1 MAMAIR
7 QPVVSVLGHVDH
19 GKTKLLDAIRGTS
32 VQAREAGAI
41 TQHIGATEVPID
53 HIYKVCGPLI
63 GKKKFDVPG
72 LLFIDTPGHHSF
84 ITLRARGGSLA
95 DIAVLVIDIREG
107 IMPQTIES
115 IKILRQYK
123 TPFVIALNKIDAI
136 QGWVVEKDAPFV
148 LNEKKQQA
156 HTIAAFEER
165 LYSVIGDL
173 SMHGISADRY
183 DRIDDFT
190 KAVALVPIS
199 AKEGIGVPDLLLML
213 IGLAQRFLESQL
225 AKAEGPGR
233 GTILEIKEEKGL
245 GKTLDMI
252 LYDGVLKKG
261 DTVALGT
268 RGAPV
273 VTRVKAILKPKP
285 LDEIRDPRDRFDSV
299 SVLHAAAG
307 VKLSCQNMEGVIAGA
322 PIRVVKNEKD
332 PSIKE
337 MTEEA
342 SVKIE
347 VQDQG
352 ITIKADAIGSLEALA
367 YEAKAAGIPIRKYGV
382 GEVSRRDVVETAAFT
397 DPMNRVMLVFNAP
410 VSKEAE
416 AEIASSGV
424 KLFSN
429 QVVYRLIEEYQE
441 WVEDTQ
447 KSKDATQR
455 MEIPFPAKFMIL
467 PNCVFHA
474 TKPAIVGVRV
484 LAGKV
489 RGGLNLIKKDGSDA
503 GRVRSLRDGE
513 EVLKDASQGD
523 EVAMAIDGVT
533 VGRQIDVEDVIYVEL
548 LESTIRQFLNNADL
562 NEDEKMTL
570 QEYLEIKRKS
580 DPFWGM

>member
-1 MAMAIR
+1 MAIR

-115 IKILRQYK
+115 IKILRQYR
-123 TPFVIALNKIDAI
+123 TPFIVALNKVDTI
-136 QGWVVEKDAPFV
+136 QGWIPEKDAPFV
-148 LNEKKQQA
+148 LNERQQQD
-156 HTIAAFEER
+156 HTIAAFNDR
-165 LYSVIGDL
+165 LYSIIGDL
-173 SMHGISADRY
+173 STHGISADRY

-190 KAVALVPIS
+190 RTVALVPIS

-213 IGLAQRFLESQL
+213 IGLAQRFLEGQL
-225 AKAEGPGR
+225 KKAEGPGR

-273 VTRVKAILKPKP
+273 VTKVKAILKPKP

-299 SVLHAAAG
+299 SELHAAAG
-307 VKLSCQNMEGVIAGA
+307 VKISCQNMEGVIAGA
-322 PIRVVKNEKD
+322 PIRVVKNDKD
-332 PSIKE
+332 PSVKE

-367 YEAKAAGIPIRKYGV
+367 FEAKAAGIPIRKYGV
-382 GEVSRRDVVETAAFT
+382 GEISRRDIVETAAFT
-397 DPMNRVMLVFNAP
+397 DPMNRVLLAFNANL
-410 VSKEAE
+410 SKEAE
-416 AEIASSGV
+416 AEVNSTGV
-424 KLFSN
+424 KVFSN

-441 WVEDTQ
+441 WVDEA
-447 KSKDATQR
+447 KRAKDADQR
-455 MEIPFPAKFMIL
+455 MEMAFPAKFTIL

-474 TKPAIVGVRV
+474 TKPAIVGVRI

-489 RGGLNLIKKDGSDA
+489 RANLRLIKADGTDA
-503 GRVRSLRDGE
+503 GKIRSLRDGE
-513 EVLKDASQGD
+513 EVLKGASQGD

-548 LESTIRQFLNNADL
+548 LESTIKELQKTDL

-570 QEYLEIKRKS
+570 QEYLDIKRKQ
-580 DPFWGM
+580 DKFWGM

>member
-1 MAMAIR
+1 MAIR

-123 TPFVIALNKIDAI
+123 TPFIIALNKVDTI
-136 QGWVVEKDAPFV
+136 QGWIPETDAPFV
-148 LNEKKQQA
+148 LNEKQQQD
-156 HTIAAFEER
+156 HTLAAFNDR
-165 LYSVIGDL
+165 LYSIIGDL
-173 SMHGISADRY
+173 SMQGISSDRY

-190 KAVALVPIS
+190 KTVALVPIS

-252 LYDGVLKKG
+252 LYDGVMKKG

-273 VTRVKAILKPKP
+273 VTKIKAILKPKP

-299 SVLHAAAG
+299 KELHAAAG
-307 VKLSCQNMEGVIAGA
+307 VKISCQNMEGVIAGA

-347 VQDQG
+347 IQDQG

-367 YEAKAAGIPIRKYGV
+367 FEAKAAGIPIRKYGV
-382 GEVSRRDVVETAAFT
+382 GEISRRDIVETAAFT
-397 DPMNRVMLVFNAP
+397 DPMNRVLLAFNANL
-410 VSKEAE
+410 SKEAE
-416 AEIASSGV
+416 AEVNATGV
-424 KLFSN
+424 KVFSN

-441 WVEDTQ
+441 WVDEA
-447 KSKDATQR
+447 KRAKDADQR
-455 MEIPFPAKFMIL
+455 MEMAFPAKFMIL

-474 TKPAIVGVRV
+474 TKPAIVGVRI

-489 RGGLNLIKKDGSDA
+489 RANLRLIKSDGTDA
-503 GRVRSLRDGE
+503 GKIRSLRDGE
-513 EVLKDASQGD
+513 EVLKGASQGD

-533 VGRQIDVEDVIYVEL
+533 VGRQIDVEDIIYVEL
-548 LESTIRQFLNNADL
+548 LESTIKELQKTDLNAD
-562 NEDEKMTL
+562 EKLAL
-570 QEYLEIKRKS
+570 QEYLEIKRKQ
-580 DPFWGM
+580 DKVWGM

>member
-1 MAMAIR
+1 MAIR

-136 QGWVVEKDAPFV
+136 QGWVVEKGEPFV
-148 LNEKKQQA
+148 LNEKRQQA

-199 AKEGIGVPDLLLML
+199 AKEEIGVPDLLLML

-299 SVLHAAAG
+299 NELHAAAG

-322 PIRVVKNEKD
+322 PIRVVKNDKD

-367 YEAKAAGIPIRKYGV
+367 FEAKAAGIPIRKYGV

-397 DPMNRVMLVFNAP
+397 DPMNRVLLVFNAP
-410 VSKEAE
+410 ISKEAE
-416 AEIASSGV
+416 NEVSNTGV
-424 KLFSN
+424 KMFSN

-441 WVEDTQ
+441 WVEDT
-447 KSKDATQR
+447 KKNKDAAQR

-489 RGGLNLIKKDGSDA
+489 RGGLNLIKKDGTDA
-503 GRVRSLRDGE
+503 GKIRSLRDGE

-548 LESTIRQFLNNADL
+548 LESTIRQFLKNTEL

-570 QEYLEIKRKS
+570 QEYLDIKRKS

>member
-1 MAMAIR
+1 MAIR

-123 TPFVIALNKIDAI
+123 TPFIIALNKVDTI

-148 LNEKKQQA
+148 LNERQQQD
-156 HTIAAFEER
+156 HTIAAFNDR
-165 LYSVIGDL
+165 LYSIIGDL
-173 SMHGISADRY
+173 SMQGISADRY

-190 KAVALVPIS
+190 KTVALVPIS

-213 IGLAQRFLESQL
+213 IGLAQRFLEGQL
-225 AKAEGPGR
+225 KKAEGPGR

-252 LYDGVLKKG
+252 LYDGILKKG

-299 SVLHAAAG
+299 SELHAAAG
-307 VKLSCQNMEGVIAGA
+307 IKISCQNMEGVIAGA

-347 VQDQG
+347 IQDQG

-367 YEAKAAGIPIRKYGV
+367 FEAKAAGIPIRKYGV
-382 GEVSRRDVVETAAFT
+382 GEISRRDIVETAAFT
-397 DPMNRVMLVFNAP
+397 DPMNRVLLAFNANL
-410 VSKEAE
+410 SKEAE
-416 AEIASSGV
+416 AEVNNTGV
-424 KLFSN
+424 KVFSN

-441 WVEDTQ
+441 WVDEA
-447 KSKDATQR
+447 KRMKDADQR
-455 MEIPFPAKFMIL
+455 MEMAFPAKFTIL

-474 TKPAIVGVRV
+474 TKPAIVGVRI

-489 RGGLNLIKKDGSDA
+489 RANLRLIKADGSDA
-503 GRVRSLRDGE
+503 GKIRSLRDGE
-513 EVLKDASQGD
+513 EVLKGASQGD

-548 LESTIRQFLNNADL
+548 LESTIKELQKTDL
-562 NEDEKMTL
+562 NEDEKMAL
-570 QEYLEIKRKS
+570 QEYLEIKRKQ
-580 DPFWGM
+580 DKFWGM

>member
-1 MAMAIR
+1 MAIR

-123 TPFVIALNKIDAI
+123 TPFIIALNKVDTI
-136 QGWVVEKDAPFV
+136 QGWIPEKDMPFV
-148 LNEKKQQA
+148 LNEKQQQE
-156 HTIAAFEER
+156 HTLAAFNER

-173 SMHGISADRY
+173 SMQGISSDRY

-190 KAVALVPIS
+190 KTVALVPIS

-213 IGLAQRFLESQL
+213 IGLAQRFLEGQL
-225 AKAEGPGR
+225 KKEEGPGR

-268 RGAPV
+268 RAAPI
-273 VTRVKAILKPKP
+273 VTKIKAILKPKP

-299 SVLHAAAG
+299 KELHAAAG
-307 VKLSCQNMEGVIAGA
+307 VKISCQNMEGVIAGA

-332 PSIKE
+332 PAIRE

-347 VQDQG
+347 IQDQG

-367 YEAKAAGIPIRKYGV
+367 FEAKAAGIPIRKYGV
-382 GEVSRRDVVETAAFT
+382 GEVSRRDIVETAAFT
-397 DPMNRVMLVFNAP
+397 DPMNRVLLAFNANI
-410 VSKEAE
+410 SKEAE
-416 AEIASSGV
+416 AEINNTGV
-424 KLFSN
+424 KVFSN

-441 WVEDTQ
+441 WV
-447 KSKDATQR
+447 DAAKREADANQR
-455 MEIPFPAKFMIL
+455 MEMSFPAKFMIL

-474 TKPAIVGVRV
+474 TKPAIVGVRI

-489 RGGLNLIKKDGSDA
+489 RANLRLIKADGTDA
-503 GRVRSLRDGE
+503 GKIRSLRDGE
-513 EVLKDASQGD
+513 EVLKGASQGD

-533 VGRQIDVEDVIYVEL
+533 VGRQIDVEDIIYVEL
-548 LESTIRQFLNNADL
+548 LESTIKELQKTDL

-570 QEYLEIKRKS
+570 QEYLEIKRKQ
-580 DPFWGM
+580 DKFWGM

>member
-1 MAMAIR
+1 MAIR

-41 TQHIGATEVPID
+41 TQHIGATEVPIE

-123 TPFVIALNKIDAI
+123 TPFIIALNKVDTI

-148 LNEKKQQA
+148 LNEKQQQD
-156 HTIAAFEER
+156 HTIAAFNDR
-165 LYSVIGDL
+165 LYSIIGDL
-173 SMHGISADRY
+173 SMQGISSDRY

-190 KAVALVPIS
+190 KTVALVPIS

-213 IGLAQRFLESQL
+213 IGLAQRFLEAQL
-225 AKAEGPGR
+225 KKAEGPGR

-273 VTRVKAILKPKP
+273 VTKVKAILKPKP

-299 SVLHAAAG
+299 RELYAAAG
-307 VKLSCQNMEGVIAGA
+307 VKISCQNMEGVIAGA

-347 VQDQG
+347 IQDQG

-367 YEAKAAGIPIRKYGV
+367 FEAKAAGIPIRKYGV
-382 GEVSRRDVVETAAFT
+382 GEISRRDIVETAAFT
-397 DPMNRVMLVFNAP
+397 DPMNRVLLAFNANL
-410 VSKEAE
+410 SKEAE
-416 AEIASSGV
+416 AEMNSTGV
-424 KLFSN
+424 KVFSN

-441 WVEDTQ
+441 WVEEA
-447 KSKDATQR
+447 KRAEDANQR
-455 MEIPFPAKFMIL
+455 MEMAFPAKFMIL

-474 TKPAIVGVRV
+474 TKPAIVGVRI

-489 RGGLNLIKKDGSDA
+489 RANLRLIKSDGTDA
-503 GRVRSLRDGE
+503 GKIRSLRDGE
-513 EVLKDASQGD
+513 EVLKGASQGD

-533 VGRQIDVEDVIYVEL
+533 VGRQIDVEDIIYVEL
-548 LESTIRQFLNNADL
+548 LESTIKELQKTDL
-562 NEDEKMTL
+562 NEDEKMAL
-570 QEYLEIKRKS
+570 QEYLDIKRKQ
-580 DPFWGM
+580 DKFWGM

>member
-1 MAMAIR
+1 MAIR

-41 TQHIGATEVPID
+41 TQHIGATEVPIE

-123 TPFVIALNKIDAI
+123 TPFIIALNKVDTI

-148 LNEKKQQA
+148 LNEKHQQD
-156 HTIAAFEER
+156 HTIAAFNDR
-165 LYSVIGDL
+165 LYSIIGDL
-173 SMHGISADRY
+173 SMQGISSDRY

-190 KAVALVPIS
+190 KTVALVPIS

-213 IGLAQRFLESQL
+213 IGLAQRFLEAQL
-225 AKAEGPGR
+225 KKAEGPGR

-273 VTRVKAILKPKP
+273 VTKVKAILKPKP

-299 SVLHAAAG
+299 KELYAAAG
-307 VKLSCQNMEGVIAGA
+307 VKISCQNMEGVIAGA

-367 YEAKAAGIPIRKYGV
+367 FEAKAAGIPIRKYGV
-382 GEVSRRDVVETAAFT
+382 GEISRRDIVETAAFT
-397 DPMNRVMLVFNAP
+397 DPMNRVLLAFNANL
-410 VSKEAE
+410 SKEAE
-416 AEIASSGV
+416 AEMNSTGV
-424 KLFSN
+424 KVFSN

-441 WVEDTQ
+441 WVEEA
-447 KSKDATQR
+447 KRAEDANQR
-455 MEIPFPAKFMIL
+455 MEMAFPAKFMIL

-474 TKPAIVGVRV
+474 TKPAIVGVRI

-489 RGGLNLIKKDGSDA
+489 RANLRLIKSDGTDA
-503 GRVRSLRDGE
+503 GKIRSLRDGE
-513 EVLKDASQGD
+513 EVLKGASQGD

-533 VGRQIDVEDVIYVEL
+533 VGRQIDVEDIIYVEL
-548 LESTIRQFLNNADL
+548 LESTIKELQKTDL
-562 NEDEKMTL
+562 NEDERMAL
-570 QEYLEIKRKS
+570 QEYLDIKRKQ
-580 DPFWGM
+580 DKFWGM

>member
-1 MAMAIR
+1 MAIR

-123 TPFVIALNKIDAI
+123 TPFIIALNKVDTI
-136 QGWVVEKDAPFV
+136 QGWIPETDAPFV
-148 LNEKKQQA
+148 LNEKQQQD
-156 HTIAAFEER
+156 HTIAAFNDR
-165 LYSVIGDL
+165 LYSIMGDL
-173 SMHGISADRY
+173 STHGISADRY

-190 KAVALVPIS
+190 RTVALVPIS

-213 IGLAQRFLESQL
+213 IGLAQRFLVSQL

-252 LYDGVLKKG
+252 LYDGVMKKG

-273 VTRVKAILKPKP
+273 VTKIKAILKPKP

-299 SVLHAAAG
+299 KELHAAAG
-307 VKLSCQNMEGVIAGA
+307 VKISCQNMEGVIAGA
-322 PIRVVKNEKD
+322 PIRVVKNDKD

-347 VQDQG
+347 IQDQG

-367 YEAKAAGIPIRKYGV
+367 FEAKAAGIPIRKYGV
-382 GEVSRRDVVETAAFT
+382 GEISRRDIVETAAFT
-397 DPMNRVMLVFNAP
+397 DPMNRVLLAFNTNL
-410 VSKEAE
+410 SKEAE
-416 AEIASSGV
+416 AEVNNTGV
-424 KLFSN
+424 KVFSN

-441 WVEDTQ
+441 WVEEE
-447 KSKDATQR
+447 KRAKDADQR
-455 MEIPFPAKFMIL
+455 MEMAFPAKFMIL

-474 TKPAIVGVRV
+474 TKPAIVGVRI
-484 LAGKV
+484 LAGKI
-489 RGGLNLIKKDGSDA
+489 RANLRLIKSDGTDA
-503 GRVRSLRDGE
+503 GKIRSLRDGE
-513 EVLKDASQGD
+513 EVLKGASQGD

-533 VGRQIDVEDVIYVEL
+533 VGRQIDVEDIIYVEL
-548 LESTIRQFLNNADL
+548 MESTIKELQKTDLNADEQL
-562 NEDEKMTL
+562 AL
-570 QEYLEIKRKS
+570 QEYLDIKRKQ
-580 DPFWGM
+580 DKFWGM

>member
-1 MAMAIR
+1 MAIR

-123 TPFVIALNKIDAI
+123 TPFIIALNKVDTI
-136 QGWVVEKDAPFV
+136 QGWISEKDMPFV
-148 LNEKKQQA
+148 LNEKQQQD
-156 HTIAAFEER
+156 HTIAAFNDR
-165 LYSVIGDL
+165 LYSIIGDL

-190 KAVALVPIS
+190 KTVALVPIS

-213 IGLAQRFLESQL
+213 IGLAQRFLEGQL
-225 AKAEGPGR
+225 KKAEGPGR

-252 LYDGVLKKG
+252 LYDGILKKG

-273 VTRVKAILKPKP
+273 VTKVKAILKPKP

-299 SVLHAAAG
+299 KELHAAAG
-307 VKLSCQNMEGVIAGA
+307 IKISCQNMEGVIAGA

-347 VQDQG
+347 IQDQG

-367 YEAKAAGIPIRKYGV
+367 FEAKAAGIPIRKYGV
-382 GEVSRRDVVETAAFT
+382 GEISRRDIVETAAFT
-397 DPMNRVMLVFNAP
+397 DPMNRVLLAFNANL
-410 VSKEAE
+410 SKEAE
-416 AEIASSGV
+416 AEVNNTGV
-424 KLFSN
+424 KVFSN

-441 WVEDTQ
+441 WVDEA
-447 KSKDATQR
+447 KRAKDADQR
-455 MEIPFPAKFMIL
+455 MEMAFPAKFTIL

-474 TKPAIVGVRV
+474 TKPAIVGVRI

-489 RGGLNLIKKDGSDA
+489 RANLRLIKADGSDA
-503 GRVRSLRDGE
+503 GKIRSLRDGE
-513 EVLKDASQGD
+513 EVLKGASQGD

-548 LESTIRQFLNNADL
+548 LESTIKELQKTDL

-570 QEYLEIKRKS
+570 QEYLEIKRKQ
-580 DPFWGM
+580 DKFWGM

>member
-1 MAMAIR
+1 MAIR

-123 TPFVIALNKIDAI
+123 TPFIIALNKVDTI
-136 QGWVVEKDAPFV
+136 QGWIAEKDMPFV
-148 LNEKKQQA
+148 LNERQQQD
-156 HTIAAFEER
+156 HTIAAFNDR
-165 LYSVIGDL
+165 LYSIIGDL
-173 SMHGISADRY
+173 STHGISADRY

-190 KAVALVPIS
+190 RTVALVPIS

-213 IGLAQRFLESQL
+213 IGLAQRFLEQQL
-225 AKAEGPGR
+225 KQEEGPGR

-252 LYDGVLKKG
+252 LYSGVLKQG

-273 VTRVKAILKPKP
+273 ITKIKAILKPKP
-285 LDEIRDPRDRFDSV
+285 LDEIMDPRDRFDRV
-299 SVLHAAAG
+299 KELHAAAG
-307 VKLSCQNMEGVIAGA
+307 IKLSCQNMEGVIAGA
-322 PIRVVKNEKD
+322 PLRVVKNEKD
-332 PSIKE
+332 PAISE
-337 MTEEA
+337 MTEES

-347 VQDQG
+347 LQDTG
-352 ITIKADAIGSLEALA
+352 VMIKADAIGSLEALA
-367 YEAKAAGIPIRKYGV
+367 FEAKAAEIPIRKYGM
-382 GEVSRRDVVETAAFT
+382 GELTRRDVVEIAATHGDQINKIILAFGI
-397 DPMNRVMLVFNAP
+397 NI
-410 VSKEAE
+410 SKDAE
-416 AEIASSGV
+416 AELENHPEV
-424 KLFSN
+424 KVFSN
-429 QVVYRLIEEYQE
+429 DVVYRLIEEYQE
-441 WVEDTQ
+441 WLDGTKKQ
-447 KSKDATQR
+447 TDADKR
-455 MEIPFPAKFMIL
+455 AEFPFPAKFKII
-467 PNCVFHA
+467 PNCVFRA
-474 TKPAIVGVRV
+474 SKPAIVGIRV
-484 LAGKV
+484 LAGRVRANLKV
-489 RGGLNLIKKDGSDA
+489 LDEN
-503 GRVRSLRDGE
+503 GRQIGKIRSLRDGE
-513 EVLKDASQGD
+513 DVVKEANQGD
-523 EVAMAIDGVT
+523 EVACAIDDVT
-533 VGRQIDVEDVIYVEL
+533 IGRQAKEDDILYIDI
-548 LESTIRQFLNNADL
+548 LESSVKEFQKLELT
-562 NEDEKMTL
+562 EDEKMAL
-570 QEYLEIKRKS
+570 QETIEIKRKE
-580 DPFWGM
+580 DKFWGM

>member
-1 MAMAIR
+1 M
-7 QPVVSVLGHVDH
+7 
-19 GKTKLLDAIRGTS
+19 
-32 VQAREAGAI
+32 
-41 TQHIGATEVPID
+41 
-53 HIYKVCGPLI
+53 
-63 GKKKFDVPG
+63 
-72 LLFIDTPGHHSF
+72 LFRS
-84 ITLRARGGSLA
+84 
-95 DIAVLVIDIREG
+95 
-107 IMPQTIES
+107 
-115 IKILRQYK
+115 
-123 TPFVIALNKIDAI
+123 
-136 QGWVVEKDAPFV
+136 
-148 LNEKKQQA
+148 
-156 HTIAAFEER
+156 
-165 LYSVIGDL
+165 
-173 SMHGISADRY
+173 
-183 DRIDDFT
+183 
-190 KAVALVPIS
+190 
-199 AKEGIGVPDLLLML
+199 
-213 IGLAQRFLESQL
+213 
-225 AKAEGPGR
+225 
-233 GTILEIKEEKGL
+233 
-245 GKTLDMI
+245 
-252 LYDGVLKKG
+252 VLKKG

-273 VTRVKAILKPKP
+273 VTRIKAILKPKP

-299 SVLHAAAG
+299 SELHAAAG

-322 PIRVVKNEKD
+322 PIRVVKNDKD
-332 PSIKE
+332 PAIKE

-367 YEAKAAGIPIRKYGV
+367 FEAKAAGIPIRKYGV

-416 AEIASSGV
+416 TEVANTGI

-441 WVEDTQ
+441 WVEDT
-447 KSKDATQR
+447 KRNKDATQR
-455 MEIPFPAKFMIL
+455 MEIPFPAKFTIL

-474 TKPAIVGVRV
+474 AKPAIVGVRI

-489 RGGLNLIKKDGSDA
+489 RANLNLIKADGSDA
-503 GRVRSLRDGE
+503 GKIRSLRDGE
-513 EVLKDASQGD
+513 EVLKSASQGD

-548 LESTIRQFLNNADL
+548 LESTIRQLTTNADL
-562 NEDEKMTL
+562 NEDEKMAL

>member
-1 MAMAIR
+1 MAIR

-123 TPFVIALNKIDAI
+123 TPFIIALNKVDTI
-136 QGWVVEKDAPFV
+136 QGWIAEKDAPFV

-165 LYSVIGDL
+165 LYSIMGDL
-173 SMHGISADRY
+173 SVHGISSDRY

-190 KAVALVPIS
+190 KTVALVPIS

-299 SVLHAAAG
+299 NELHAAAG

-322 PIRVVKNEKD
+322 PIRVVKNDKD

-367 YEAKAAGIPIRKYGV
+367 FEAKAAGIPIRKYGV

-397 DPMNRVMLVFNAP
+397 DPMNRVMLVFNAN

-416 AEIASSGV
+416 SEISNTGV
-424 KLFSN
+424 RMFSN

-441 WVEDTQ
+441 WVDEA
-447 KSKDATQR
+447 KRAKDADQR
-455 MEIPFPAKFMIL
+455 MEMPFPAKFMIM

-489 RGGLNLIKKDGSDA
+489 RANLRLIKKDGSDA

-513 EVLKDASQGD
+513 DVLKDASQGD

-548 LESTIRQFLNNADL
+548 LESSIKELQRTADL
-562 NEDEKMTL
+562 NEDEKMAL
-570 QEYLEIKRKS
+570 EEYLEIKRKS

>member
-1 MAMAIR
+1 MAIR

-123 TPFVIALNKIDAI
+123 TPFIIALNKVDTI
-136 QGWVVEKDAPFV
+136 QGWIPETDAPFV
-148 LNEKKQQA
+148 LNEKQQQD
-156 HTIAAFEER
+156 HTIAAFNDR
-165 LYSVIGDL
+165 LYSIMGDL
-173 SMHGISADRY
+173 SMQGISADRY

-190 KAVALVPIS
+190 RTVALVPIS

-213 IGLAQRFLESQL
+213 IGLAQRFLEGQL

-252 LYDGVLKKG
+252 LYDGVMKKG

-273 VTRVKAILKPKP
+273 VTKIKAILKPKP

-299 SVLHAAAG
+299 KELHAAAG
-307 VKLSCQNMEGVIAGA
+307 VKISCQNMEGVIAGA

-347 VQDQG
+347 IQDQG

-367 YEAKAAGIPIRKYGV
+367 FEAKAAGIPIRKYGV
-382 GEVSRRDVVETAAFT
+382 GEISRRDIVETAAFT
-397 DPMNRVMLVFNAP
+397 DPMNRVLLAFNANL
-410 VSKEAE
+410 SKEAE
-416 AEIASSGV
+416 AEVNNTGV
-424 KLFSN
+424 KVFSN

-441 WVEDTQ
+441 WVDEA
-447 KSKDATQR
+447 KRAKDADQR
-455 MEIPFPAKFMIL
+455 MEMAFPAKFMVL

-474 TKPAIVGVRV
+474 TKPAIVGVRI

-489 RGGLNLIKKDGSDA
+489 RANLRLIKSDGTDA
-503 GRVRSLRDGE
+503 GKIRSLRDGE
-513 EVLKDASQGD
+513 EVLKGASQGD

-533 VGRQIDVEDVIYVEL
+533 VGRQIDVEDIIYVEL
-548 LESTIRQFLNNADL
+548 LESTIKELQKTDL
-562 NEDEKMTL
+562 NEDEKMAL
-570 QEYLEIKRKS
+570 QEYLDIKRKQ
-580 DPFWGM
+580 DKFWGM

>member
-1 MAMAIR
+1 MAIR

-123 TPFVIALNKIDAI
+123 TPFIIALNKVDTI

-148 LNEKKQQA
+148 LNEKQQQD
-156 HTIAAFEER
+156 HTIAAFNDR
-165 LYSVIGDL
+165 LYSIIGDL
-173 SMHGISADRY
+173 SMQGISADRY

-190 KAVALVPIS
+190 RTVALVPIS

-213 IGLAQRFLESQL
+213 IGLAQRFLEGQL
-225 AKAEGPGR
+225 KKAEGPGR

-273 VTRVKAILKPKP
+273 VTKVKAILKPKP

-299 SVLHAAAG
+299 KELHAAAG
-307 VKLSCQNMEGVIAGA
+307 IKISCQNMEGVIAGA

-367 YEAKAAGIPIRKYGV
+367 FEAKAAGIPIRKYGV
-382 GEVSRRDVVETAAFT
+382 GEISRRDIVETAAFT
-397 DPMNRVMLVFNAP
+397 DPMNRVLLAFNANL
-410 VSKEAE
+410 SKEAE
-416 AEIASSGV
+416 AEMNATGV
-424 KLFSN
+424 KVFSN

-441 WVEDTQ
+441 WVDEA
-447 KSKDATQR
+447 KRAKDADQR
-455 MEIPFPAKFMIL
+455 LEMAFPAKFTIL

-474 TKPAIVGVRV
+474 TKPAIVGVRI

-489 RGGLNLIKKDGSDA
+489 RANLRLIKADGSDA
-503 GRVRSLRDGE
+503 GKIRSLRDGE
-513 EVLKDASQGD
+513 EVLKGASQGD

-548 LESTIRQFLNNADL
+548 LESTIKELLKTDL

-570 QEYLEIKRKS
+570 QEYLDIKRKQ
-580 DPFWGM
+580 DKFWGM

>member
-1 MAMAIR
+1 MAIR

-41 TQHIGATEVPID
+41 TQHIGATEVPIE

-115 IKILRQYK
+115 IKILRQYR
-123 TPFVIALNKIDAI
+123 TPFIIALNKVDTI
-136 QGWVVEKDAPFV
+136 QGWSVEKDMPFV
-148 LNEKKQQA
+148 LNEKHQQE
-156 HTIAAFEER
+156 HTLAAFNDR
-165 LYSVIGDL
+165 LYSVMGDL
-173 SMHGISADRY
+173 SMHNISADRY

-190 KAVALVPIS
+190 KTVALVPIS

-273 VTRVKAILKPKP
+273 VTKVKAILKPKP

-299 SVLHAAAG
+299 KDLHAAAG
-307 VKLSCQNMEGVIAGA
+307 VKISCQNMEGVIAGA
-322 PIRVVKNEKD
+322 PLRVVKNEKD
-332 PSIKE
+332 PAIRE
-337 MTEEA
+337 MTEES
-342 SVKIE
+342 SVRIE
-347 VQDQG
+347 AQDQG
-352 ITIKADAIGSLEALA
+352 LTIKADAIGSLEALA
-367 YEAKAAGIPIRKYGV
+367 FEAKAAGIPIRKYGV
-382 GEVSRRDVVETAAFT
+382 GEISRRDIVETAAFT
-397 DPMNRVMLVFNAP
+397 DPMNRVLLAFNAP
-410 VSKEAE
+410 LSKEAE
-416 AEIASSGV
+416 AEAANTGV
-424 KLFSN
+424 KVFSN

-441 WVEDTQ
+441 WVDDA
-447 KSKDATQR
+447 KRAKDADQR
-455 MEIPFPAKFMIL
+455 LEMAFPAKFMIM

-474 TKPAIVGVRV
+474 TKPAIVGVRI

-489 RGGLNLIKKDGSDA
+489 RANLRLIKADGSDA
-503 GRVRSLRDGE
+503 GRIRSLRDGE

-533 VGRQIDVEDVIYVEL
+533 VGRQIDEEDIIYVEL
-548 LESTIRQFLNNADL
+548 MESTVKGLQKEADL
-562 NEDEKMTL
+562 NQDERMAL
-570 QEYLEIKRKS
+570 DEYLEIKRKQ
-580 DPFWGM
+580 DKFWGM

>member
-1 MAMAIR
+1 MAIR

-123 TPFVIALNKIDAI
+123 TPFIIALNKVDTI
-136 QGWVVEKDAPFV
+136 QGWIPETDAPFV
-148 LNEKKQQA
+148 LNEKQQQD
-156 HTIAAFEER
+156 HTIAAFNDR
-165 LYSVIGDL
+165 LYSIIGDL
-173 SMHGISADRY
+173 SMQGISADRY

-190 KAVALVPIS
+190 RTVALVPIS

-252 LYDGVLKKG
+252 LYDGVMKKG

-273 VTRVKAILKPKP
+273 VTKIKAILKPKP

-299 SVLHAAAG
+299 KELHAAAG
-307 VKLSCQNMEGVIAGA
+307 VKISCQNMEGVIAGA

-347 VQDQG
+347 IQDQG

-367 YEAKAAGIPIRKYGV
+367 FEAKAAGIPIRKYGV
-382 GEVSRRDVVETAAFT
+382 GEISRRDIVETAAFT
-397 DPMNRVMLVFNAP
+397 DPMNRVLLAFNANL
-410 VSKEAE
+410 SKEAE
-416 AEIASSGV
+416 AEVNNTGV
-424 KLFSN
+424 KVFSN

-441 WVEDTQ
+441 WVDEA
-447 KSKDATQR
+447 KRAKDADQR
-455 MEIPFPAKFMIL
+455 MEMAFPAKFMIL

-474 TKPAIVGVRV
+474 TKPAIVGVRI

-489 RGGLNLIKKDGSDA
+489 RANLRLIKSDGTDA
-503 GRVRSLRDGE
+503 GKIRSLRDGE
-513 EVLKDASQGD
+513 EVLKGASQGD

-548 LESTIRQFLNNADL
+548 LESTIKELQKTDL
-562 NEDEKMTL
+562 NEDEKMAL
-570 QEYLEIKRKS
+570 QEYLDIKRKQ
-580 DPFWGM
+580 DKFWGM

>member
-1 MAMAIR
+1 MAIR

-53 HIYKVCGPLI
+53 HIYKVCGQLI

-123 TPFVIALNKIDAI
+123 TPFIIALNKVDTI
-136 QGWVVEKDAPFV
+136 QGWTVEHGAPFV
-148 LNEKKQQA
+148 LTEKKQQA

-165 LYSVIGDL
+165 MYSIMGDL
-173 SMHGISADRY
+173 SMHNISADRY

-190 KAVALVPIS
+190 KTVALVPIS
-199 AKEGIGVPDLLLML
+199 AKEEIGLPDLLLML
-213 IGLAQRFLESQL
+213 IGLAQRFLEQQL
-225 AKAEGPGR
+225 EKAEGPGR

-268 RGAPV
+268 KTAPV

-299 SVLHAAAG
+299 NELHAAAG

-332 PSIKE
+332 PAIKE
-337 MTEEA
+337 MTEES

-347 VQDQG
+347 IQDQG

-367 YEAKAAGIPIRKYGV
+367 FEAKAAGIPIRKYGI
-382 GEVSRRDVVETAAFT
+382 GEISRRDIVETAAFT
-397 DPMNRVMLVFNAP
+397 DPMNRVLLAFNANL
-410 VSKEAE
+410 SKEAE
-416 AEIASSGV
+416 SEVHETGV
-424 KLFSN
+424 KVFSN

-441 WVEDTQ
+441 WVDEAKRSLDEG
-447 KSKDATQR
+447 QR
-455 MEIPFPAKFMIL
+455 NEIPFPAKFTIM

-474 TKPAIVGVRV
+474 AKPAIVGVHV
-484 LAGKV
+484 IAGKV
-489 RGGLNLIKKDGSDA
+489 RADLRLIKADGSDA
-503 GRVRSLRDGE
+503 GKIRSLRDGE
-513 EVLKDASQGD
+513 EVLKSASQGE

-548 LESTIRQFLNNADL
+548 LESSIKDLQTKADL
-562 NEDEKMTL
+562 NEDEKMVL